1 MLSTRWIRRRQP
13 HWERLEALVNAC
25 GRNGVSALAHSE
37 LQELALLYRQTGADL
52 SAARGDASSAMV
64 ARRLNELL
72 GRAHNLLYTAHRDER
87 HPLWRFYAHQFPRVF
102 RDCWRETA
110 LAFALFAV
118 SGLVGMAL
126 AYRVPGF
133 ARFVVGP
140 ELLDTIERGEMWT
153 HSILAV
159 KPLAAS
165 GIMTNNLAVS
175 FSAFATGIFGGLGTT
190 YFMLFN
196 GLLIGVIAAAC
207 QQGGMSVPLWS
218 FVAPHGALELP
229 AIVIAGGAGFVLGR
243 GVLAPG
249 LLPRADALALAGRR
263 AIQLLLGV
271 VPLLVIAGLI
281 EGFVS
286 PTPIAP
292 SLKFAAGAGLL
303 VLLALYLLLP
313 GREVVTPGSAP

>member
-1 MLSTRWIRRRQP
+1 MLSTHWVRRRQQ
-13 HWERLEALVNAC
+13 HWERLEALVAAC
-25 GRNGVSALAHSE
+25 GRTGVSALGHHE

-52 SAARGDASSAMV
+52 SAARGDPSRAAI
-64 ARRLNELL
+64 ARRLNDLL

-87 HPLWRFYAHQFPRVF
+87 HAIWRFYTHRFPQVF
-102 RDCWRETA
+102 RACWRETA
-110 LAFALFAV
+110 LAVALFAV
-118 SGLVGMAL
+118 SGLVGAAL
-126 AYRVPGF
+126 TYRVAGF
-133 ARFVVGP
+133 ARFLVGP
-140 ELLDTIERGEMWT
+140 ELLDTIERGQMWT
-153 HSILAV
+153 HSILAM

-175 FSAFATGIFGGLGTT
+175 FAAFATGILGGLGTA

-207 QQGGMSVPLWS
+207 HQAGMSVALWS

-229 AIVIAGGAGFVLGR
+229 AIFIAGGAGFVLGR

-249 LLPRADALALAGRR
+249 LLPRGDALALAGRQ

-271 VPLLVIAGLI
+271 IPLLVIAGLI

-292 SLKFAAGAGLL
+292 WLKFLAGGALL
-303 VLLALYLLLP
+303 VLLLLYLLLP
-313 GREVVTPGSAP
+313 GRGVVTAGSVP